1 MSNITPFL
9 YNIKNKKPS
18 ELMLHLIKLLKTCD
32 FIKALNLLFAYDKT
46 NI

>member
-9 YNIKNKKPS
+9 HYIKNKKLS